1 MSCGRQSRRCS
12 RPRLRRSRSCSRPR
26 PAPAEVP
33 PRRGLKSLGFF
44 EFWPKTP
51 GKTPAGK
58 GLEAARPFVV
68 WASDPARS
76 PLGRFANWADG
87 CCGLRHAHANAAHL
101 RVEGG
106 GEARDRGMSRLT
118 SARLPVTP
126 TIALALLAELIL
138 VETRSSQLLAHLLT
152 GLPLTAHLTIAPTI
166 TLTLLAQ
173 AILVFAG
180 EPQLFALASA
190 SPAPTIIYADAAGSD
205 LKCLSRDRGG
215 YNKCRHGKD
224 EGEPAHG
231 TDPCWG
237 CEWQRFIPC
246 RVPLDVLTPLRT
258 RGPRLGRCHVVFV
271 TVELPTVTPVLR
283 RPRRTRGSSP
293 P

>member
-1 MSCGRQSRRCS
+1 MPYNWAISRRAGEQTLPKGTHVFLASIS
-12 RPRLRRSRSCSRPR
+12 R
-26 PAPAEVP
+26 V
-33 PRRGLKSLGFF
+33 PRRKL
-44 EFWPKTP
+44 
-51 GKTPAGK
+51 A
-58 GLEAARPFVV
+58 
-68 WASDPARS
+68 
-76 PLGRFANWADG
+76 
-87 CCGLRHAHANAAHL
+87 
-101 RVEGG
+101 
-106 GEARDRGMSRLT
+106 

-215 YNKCRHGKD
+215 YNKG
-224 EGEPAHG
+224 
-231 TDPCWG
+231 
-237 CEWQRFIPC
+237 
-246 RVPLDVLTPLRT
+246 
-258 RGPRLGRCHVVFV
+258 
-271 TVELPTVTPVLR
+271 
-283 RPRRTRGSSP
+283 
-293 P
+293 